1 MVVTVSLKGQE
12 YLQAIQAILVGVAV
26 ELLSMAQANFK
37 GKSSH

>member
-12 YLQAIQAILVGVAV
+12 YLQAILVGVAV